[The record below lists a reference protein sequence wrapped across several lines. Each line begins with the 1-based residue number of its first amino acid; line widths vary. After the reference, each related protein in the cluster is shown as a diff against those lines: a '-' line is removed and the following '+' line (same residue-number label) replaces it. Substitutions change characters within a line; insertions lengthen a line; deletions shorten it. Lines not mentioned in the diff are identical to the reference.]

1 MNRIVSSLPGRLR
14 LRDAG
19 LRRSPQLGRLCA
31 IVSGYQGVAG
41 IEHNRHAG
49 SMTVFYD
56 VAQVTRGQ
64 IEARVEAAAARLLDT
79 VAPNASDAA
88 PAETAG
94 RDDASARE
102 ESAAA
107 AGAGAGALAA
117 GPFAATA
124 AQGAA
129 AHNAGVGEAA
139 RGGAR
144 TAAARPS
151 GPEPRSDA
159 DGARGGAARRD
170 GRARQA
176 AGGAEPAA
184 SWWRARPG
192 GTLRVRVN
200 RVARRGMLVSLAASM
215 VLAALGRKRWHT
227 VTGLVFLKFLAM
239 HLWVHRRHLIR

>member
-31 IVSGYQGVAG
+31 IVSGYHGVAG

-107 AGAGAGALAA
+107 AGAGALAT

-124 AQGAA
+124 AQVAV

-170 GRARQA
+170 GRARQAA